1 MIDSISL
8 NINGSWYILI
18 PLILMSGLFTYYLYK
33 ITIPKINR
41 RIKWLLISLRT
52 LSLIII
58 LFLFFEPILAINSKR
73 EVNPTTLVFI
83 DNSGSMSA
91 ASNTKILT
99 EDFLKKWTNLRSTD
113 DLSIFL
119 FGDSTRELT
128 ETSRINF
135 SDKTSNFTKII
146 DKVRESEENI
156 TSVLLV
162 SDGIITDGVNPI
174 NGAEKL
180 GIPFYTIGLG
190 DTTKNKDLILR
201 NIVYDKNLLSNS
213 SAPILVSLE
222 QRGFNGS
229 KVTASLLEDNRLIEQ
244 KDILLDD
251 NNSQTFL
258 FNYTAKIPGEK
269 KLTLKLSTV
278 ENEKNPNNNSKTF
291 FVTVLENRK
300 NIVLISSSPSSDLT
314 FIKNSLFLDST
325 LSVKTITE
333 IGAGRFLE
341 GTNIDKVLDSAGI
354 IFLLG
359 FPSRNTSNDIVNKV
373 TSLINKNKIPYFIL
387 FNNLTDLNKVK
398 SIENELPFTIVS
410 SNIEAV
416 KLVQPSVPVNQLRN
430 PILQSNS
437 INTEDGWNSLP
448 PIFRTNIEIRPK
460 PESEVVS
467 NVSINNVPLNLPLIL
482 TRDVS
487 SKKSIAVLGFD
498 IWRWKLMKPGTD
510 IFDRFILN
518 SQRWLSVKADNKQVK
533 LETSKQV
540 YSSGEEITL
549 LGEVR
554 DKSQNAV
561 ENANVKVDITSP
573 TGLKLSINLVSL
585 GNGLYQSNFIS
596 RESGDYS
603 FTGEAHDDGLL
614 LGKDGGRFTVSDQE
628 LELLNTAADIDF
640 LRLLANRTNG
650 EFFMNEDYDKAL
662 PLLEKLNSSASNE
675 VSEIKEYSPLSSLT
689 IILLLIVIF
698 ALEWFIRKRYG
709 LL

>member
-201 NIVYDKNLLSNS
+201 NIVYDKNILSNS
-213 SAPILVSLE
+213 YAPIIVSLE

-341 GTNIDKVLDSAGI
+341 GNNIDKVLDSAGI

>member
-1 MIDSISL
+1 M
-8 NINGSWYILI
+8 
-18 PLILMSGLFTYYLYK
+18 
-33 ITIPKINR
+33 
-41 RIKWLLISLRT
+41 
-52 LSLIII
+52 
-58 LFLFFEPILAINSKR
+58 AINSKR

-201 NIVYDKNLLSNS
+201 NIVYDKNILSNS
-213 SAPILVSLE
+213 YAPIIVSLE

>member
-119 FGDSTRELT
+119 FGDSTREFT

>member
-52 LSLIII
+52 LALIII

-119 FGDSTRELT
+119 FGDSTREFT

-201 NIVYDKNLLSNS
+201 NIVYDKNILSNS
-213 SAPILVSLE
+213 SAPIIVSLE

-229 KVTASLLEDNRLIEQ
+229 KVTASLLEDNRLIEK

-341 GTNIDKVLDSAGI
+341 GNNIDKVLDSAGI

>member
-341 GTNIDKVLDSAGI
+341 GNNIDKVLDSAGI

>member
-119 FGDSTRELT
+119 FGDSTREFT

-201 NIVYDKNLLSNS
+201 NIVYDKNILSNS
-213 SAPILVSLE
+213 SAPIIVSLE

-229 KVTASLLEDNRLIEQ
+229 KVTASLLEDNRLIEK

-341 GTNIDKVLDSAGI
+341 GNNIDKVLDSAGI

-410 SNIEAV
+410 SNIEAE

>member
-119 FGDSTRELT
+119 FGDSTREFT

-341 GTNIDKVLDSAGI
+341 GNNIDKVLDSAGI

>member
-119 FGDSTRELT
+119 FGDSTREFT

-201 NIVYDKNLLSNS
+201 NIVYDKNILSNS
-213 SAPILVSLE
+213 SAPIIVSLE

>member
-119 FGDSTRELT
+119 FGDSTREFT

-201 NIVYDKNLLSNS
+201 NIVYDKNILSNS
-213 SAPILVSLE
+213 SAPIIVSLE

-410 SNIEAV
+410 SNIEAE

>member
-52 LSLIII
+52 LALIII

-119 FGDSTRELT
+119 FGDSTREFT

-201 NIVYDKNLLSNS
+201 NIVYDKNILSNS
-213 SAPILVSLE
+213 SAPIIVSLE

-229 KVTASLLEDNRLIEQ
+229 KVTASLLEDNRLIEK

-341 GTNIDKVLDSAGI
+341 GNNIDKVLDSAGI

-410 SNIEAV
+410 SNIEAE

-573 TGLKLSINLVSL
+573 TGLRLSINLVSL

>member
-119 FGDSTRELT
+119 FGDSTREFT

-201 NIVYDKNLLSNS
+201 NIVYDKNILSNS
-213 SAPILVSLE
+213 YAPIIVSLE

-341 GTNIDKVLDSAGI
+341 GNNIDKVLDSAGI

>member
-201 NIVYDKNLLSNS
+201 NIVYDKNILSNS
-213 SAPILVSLE
+213 YAPIIVSLE